1 MFFDRSDKLFVTA
14 AADDAQFDK
23 LLTRFK
29 RIRVGMTVAFI
40 SGLLILIILAA
51 WLAIELLHVLRSP
64 TFEMPPYLA
73 RLSTLGTPNII
84 FATIVGVSCFTGLPF
99 CKRYFRFAIF
109 LLLCVAAA
117 TVRRKHNSS
126 IW

>member
-14 AADDAQFDK
+14 TADDAQFDE

-64 TFEMPPYLA
+64 TFEMPPYLD
-73 RLSTLGTPNII
+73 RLSTLGTPTII
-84 FATIVGVSCFTGLPF
+84 FATIVGYSCFTGLLDA
-99 CKRYFRFAIF
+99 AIAADGRVK
-109 LLLCVAAA
+109 LLLLFRVFRDSNAA
-117 TVRRKHNSS
+117 KPK
-126 IW
+126 